1 MSFTRAVR
9 FGFSAMTV
17 LAVVLMASPAWAQDP
32 PVVVIA
38 GALDVTNQYNFRGI
52 RQNTEGVSIQPYVDF
67 GFTPFRGDGGL
78 KTVGVNLGTWNAF
91 HSQIDDFTNLDGE
104 ITSNKWYESDV
115 YATLGLGFSKAA
127 LAFTYTSYT
136 SPADL
141 FAHVKELAIKASFDD
156 SSMLGKGALKPY
168 ALVAFE
174 LDDDG
179 QADGGT
185 EKGTYIELGVAPGV
199 SGSRAS
205 LAIPIKVGLSANSY
219 YEQNMGTAA
228 RPNFE
233 DSTFGYFSIAGIVT
247 VPMGAHANVHG
258 GVELQTFGDNLK
270 AYNSFGDDPADPSSS
285 TVIGSIGIGFSF

>member
-115 YATLGLGFSKAA
+115 YATLGLGFSKGA

-247 VPMGAHANVHG
+247 VPMGPHANIHG
-258 GVELQTFGDNLK
+258 GVEVQTFGDTLK
-270 AYNSFGDDPADPSSS
+270 AKNLFGDDPADPSSS